1 MDKNVDVMEEVLNEL
16 KNKDLYVD
24 TETKKKI

>member
-1 MDKNVDVMEEVLNEL
+1 MDKNVDVMEEVLNKL

-24 TETKKKI
+24 KEAKKKK